1 MLSVQLVAPRRL
13 ELRDTPA
20 PPDPGPGEVLVRLQK
35 VGICGSDLH
44 WYLDGGVGHNR
55 ASYPMVLGHEPVG
68 VVTAVGPGVST
79 HREGVRVAIEPSVTC
94 GHCEHCLAGRHNN
107 CLHCV
112 FMGSPV
118 SPGFLREYAIV
129 PARNAEIFPES
140 LSWDEAVLIEPVAVL
155 VHVMELARICVGDT
169 VAVLGAGPIGLLTLT
184 MARLAG
190 ATSVIV
196 ADRVAHRLQLAREL
210 GASCVIQNPA
220 QPIAESILDATRGR
234 GADVVFDAAG
244 SLETINEGI
253 AATRPAGQL
262 VLIGIPSERVLAV
275 DLHTAMANEIRI
287 LTIKR
292 SNHKGR
298 EAMALLAAGRI
309 PAGIITHRLPLERTP
324 DAFEMVANYR
334 DQVGKA
340 IIEVAA

>member
-1 MLSVQLVAPRRL
+1 M
-13 ELRDTPA
+13 
-20 PPDPGPGEVLVRLQK
+20 
-35 VGICGSDLH
+35 
-44 WYLDGGVGHNR
+44 
-55 ASYPMVLGHEPVG
+55 
-68 VVTAVGPGVST
+68 
-79 HREGVRVAIEPSVTC
+79 RVAIEPSVTC

-118 SPGFLREYAIV
+118 SPGFFREYAIV

-196 ADRVAHRLQLAREL
+196 ADRVAHRLQLARQL

-220 QPIAESILDATRGR
+220 QPIAKSILDATSGR

-309 PAGIITHRLPLERTP
+309 PAGIITHRSPLERTP